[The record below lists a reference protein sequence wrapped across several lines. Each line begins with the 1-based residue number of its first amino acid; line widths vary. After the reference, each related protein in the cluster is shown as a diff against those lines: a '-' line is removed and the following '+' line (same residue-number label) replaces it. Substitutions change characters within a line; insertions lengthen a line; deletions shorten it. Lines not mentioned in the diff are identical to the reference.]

1 METEKS
7 RKYTKT
13 QAELAEQ
20 ASSYMLEH
28 MDKKITISEIS
39 ERMHVSQTQ
48 LKNSFR
54 NYYGESVYKYIRSR
68 KMKLAADQL
77 AEGQLSVMEIAGMFG
92 YENCSKFA
100 AAFRGEYGVSPSTY
114 RKQHRVRNFQEQL
127 QKAEWSISE
136 RLQKQEW
143 NFSKQLQKTAQ
154 EQHLA

>member
-1 METEKS
+1 METENTRKCTKS
-7 RKYTKT
+7 

-68 KMKLAADQL
+68 KMQQAAVQL
-77 AEGQLSVMEIAGMFG
+77 EEGKFSVLEIAGMYG

-100 AAFRGEYGVSPSTY
+100 AAFRKEYGLSPSSY
-114 RKQHRVRNFQEQL
+114 RKQRRVRNFPAQL
-127 QKAEWSISE
+127 PNTS
-136 RLQKQEW
+136 
-143 NFSKQLQKTAQ
+143 Q

>member
-68 KMKLAADQL
+68 KMQMAADQL
-77 AEGQLSVMEIAGMFG
+77 AEGQFSVMEIAGMFG

-100 AAFRGEYGVSPSTY
+100 AAFRGEYGVSPSSY
-114 RKQHRVRNFQEQL
+114 RKQHRVRSFPTQL
-127 QKAEWSISE
+127 P
-136 RLQKQEW
+136 
-143 NFSKQLQKTAQ
+143 KTSQA
-154 EQHLA
+154 QHLA

>member
-1 METEKS
+1 METENI
-7 RKYTKT
+7 RKYTKS

-20 ASSYMLEH
+20 ASTYMLEH

-39 ERMHVSQTQ
+39 EMLHVSQTQ

-68 KMKLAADQL
+68 KMQLAAAML
-77 AEGQLSVMEIAGMFG
+77 AEGQLSIMEIAGIYG

-100 AAFRGEYGVSPSTY
+100 AAFRGEYGVSPSSY
-114 RKQHRVRNFQEQL
+114 RKQRRVRNFPAQL
-127 QKAEWSISE
+127 PNTS
-136 RLQKQEW
+136 
-143 NFSKQLQKTAQ
+143 Q

>member
-1 METEKS
+1 MKAEKTRS
-7 RKYTKT
+7 FTKS

-20 ASSYMLEH
+20 ASRYMLEH
-28 MDKKITISEIS
+28 MDMKITISEIS

-68 KMKLAADQL
+68 KMQQAAVQL
-77 AEGQLSVMEIAGMFG
+77 EEGKLSVMEIAGMYG

-100 AAFRGEYGVSPSTY
+100 TAFRKEYGLSPSSY
-114 RKQHRVRNFQEQL
+114 RKQRRVRSFPGQL
-127 QKAEWSISE
+127 P
-136 RLQKQEW
+136 
-143 NFSKQLQKTAQ
+143 KTAQ

>member
-1 METEKS
+1 METEKT
-7 RKYTKT
+7 RKCTKS

-28 MDKKITISEIS
+28 MDKKITINEIS
-39 ERMHVSQTQ
+39 EKMHVSQTQ

-68 KMKLAADQL
+68 KMQMAADQL
-77 AEGQLSVMEIAGMFG
+77 AEGQFSVMEIAGMFG

-100 AAFRGEYGVSPSTY
+100 AAFRGEYGVSPSSY
-114 RKQHRVRNFQEQL
+114 RKQHRVRSFPTQL
-127 QKAEWSISE
+127 P
-136 RLQKQEW
+136 
-143 NFSKQLQKTAQ
+143 KTAQ

>member
-1 METEKS
+1 METEKT
-7 RKYTKT
+7 RKWTKS

-20 ASSYMLEH
+20 ASRYMLEH

-39 ERMHVSQTQ
+39 EKMHVSQTQ

-54 NYYGESVYKYIRSR
+54 NYYGNSFYKYIRSR

-77 AEGQLSVMEIAGMFG
+77 AEGQFSVMEIAGMFG

-100 AAFRGEYGVSPSTY
+100 AAFRGEYGVSPSSY
-114 RKQHRVRNFQEQL
+114 RKQHRVRSFPGQL
-127 QKAEWSISE
+127 P
-136 RLQKQEW
+136 
-143 NFSKQLQKTAQ
+143 KTAQ

>member
-1 METEKS
+1 METERT
-7 RKYTKT
+7 RKYTKS

-39 ERMHVSQTQ
+39 DLMHVSQTQ

-54 NYYGESVYKYIRSR
+54 NYYGESVYKHIRSR
-68 KMKLAADQL
+68 KMQQAASLL

-100 AAFRGEYGVSPSTY
+100 AAFRGEYGVSPSSY
-114 RKQHRVRNFQEQL
+114 RKQHRVRNFPEKI
-127 QKAEWSISE
+127 QKTEWSF
-136 RLQKQEW
+136 
-143 NFSKQLQKTAQ
+143 NGQLPKTAQ

>member
-1 METEKS
+1 METENTRKCTKS
-7 RKYTKT
+7 

-20 ASSYMLEH
+20 ASRYMLER
-28 MDKKITISEIS
+28 MDRKITISEIS
-39 ERMHVSQTQ
+39 EKMHVSQTQ

-77 AEGQLSVMEIAGMFG
+77 AEGQFSVMEIAGMFG

-100 AAFRGEYGVSPSTY
+100 AAFRGEYGVSPSSY
-114 RKQHRVRNFQEQL
+114 RKHHRIRNFQ
-127 QKAEWSISE
+127 E

-143 NFSKQLQKTAQ
+143 SFTKQLPKTAQ

>member
-1 METEKS
+1 METENTRKCTKS
-7 RKYTKT
+7 
-13 QAELAEQ
+13 QAELAKQ

-28 MDKKITISEIS
+28 MDKKITINEIS
-39 ERMHVSQTQ
+39 EKMHVSQTQ

-77 AEGQLSVMEIAGMFG
+77 AEGQFSVMEIAGMFG

-100 AAFRGEYGVSPSTY
+100 AAFRGEYGVSPSRY
-114 RKQHRVRNFQEQL
+114 RKQHRVRNFPAQL
-127 QKAEWSISE
+127 P
-136 RLQKQEW
+136 
-143 NFSKQLQKTAQ
+143 KTAK

>member
-1 METEKS
+1 METERT
-7 RKYTKT
+7 RKYTKS

-39 ERMHVSQTQ
+39 EKMHVSQTQ

-54 NYYGESVYKYIRSR
+54 NYYGESVYKHIRSR
-68 KMKLAADQL
+68 KMQQAASLL
-77 AEGQLSVMEIAGMFG
+77 AEGQLSVMEIAGMIG

-100 AAFRGEYGVSPSTY
+100 AAFRGEYGVSPSSY
-114 RKQHRVRNFQEQL
+114 RKQHRVRTFPEKI
-127 QKAEWSISE
+127 QKTEWSF
-136 RLQKQEW
+136 
-143 NFSKQLQKTAQ
+143 NGQLPKTAQ

>member
-1 METEKS
+1 METENTRKCTKS
-7 RKYTKT
+7 
-13 QAELAEQ
+13 QAELAKQ

-100 AAFRGEYGVSPSTY
+100 AAFRGEYGVSPSSY
-114 RKQHRVRNFQEQL
+114 RKQHRVRNFPEKI
-127 QKAEWSISE
+127 QKTEWSF
-136 RLQKQEW
+136 
-143 NFSKQLQKTAQ
+143 NGQLPKTAQ